1 MVMVDVRTPDLGT
14 LEMTVMEQVW
24 AAGAPVTARD
34 IHDRLKGGRAR
45 AYTTVMTTMDRLHKK
60 KLLTRTKSGLAWLY
74 EARLTRDAYERD
86 VAHSLAEHIVDE
98 HGEVGLA
105 AFVDAVA
112 DQALLDRLAKLIA
125 DRKRK

>member
-1 MVMVDVRTPDLGT
+1 MADLRAPDLGT
-14 LEMTVMEQVW
+14 LEMIVMEQVW
-24 AAGAPVTARD
+24 AVGSPVTAREV
-34 IHDRLKGGRAR
+34 HDRLQGGRAR

-74 EARLTRDAYERD
+74 QARLTRDGYERA

-112 DQALLDRLAKLIA
+112 DQALLDRLATLIA